1 MKIYNGKDI
10 KHSEIMQL
18 IILHALYSLKESSN
32 VYFQGGTAI
41 RWCYSGSRFS
51 EDLDFVTHLG
61 KQRIDALIS
70 KMSEHIRRGMIAHFG
85 VGEFEVRQRKTSGD
99 TSFVS
104 FFLFRPL
111 KERKKVSVKVEF
123 EKLKAG
129 FFPQAEKMILSM
141 LPFVRH
147 LITVG
152 EFRIPSPNSII
163 LVETK
168 EEILSDKIRA
178 LLERDYLKGRDFY
191 DIWFLNSM
199 NVRCDPELIKRKMIM
214 YEAPFKSKREIDFF
228 LNPGSKEK
236 TQIIEAVQHDLSRF
250 LSPQE
255 ISLFSS
261 KGFKDI
267 FDSLKVVFSSFKNE
281 TFFLSAGSKKD
292 RVGRE

>member
-1 MKIYNGKDI
+1 MKIHNEKDI
-10 KHSEIMQL
+10 KYSEVMQL
-18 IILHALYSLKESSN
+18 IILHTLYSFKESID

-51 EDLDFVTHLG
+51 EDLDFVTHLE
-61 KQRIDALIS
+61 KERIDALIS
-70 KMSEHIRRGMIAHFG
+70 KMSEHIRSGMLAHFG
-85 VGEFEVRQRKTSGD
+85 VGEFEFRQRKTSRD

-123 EKLKAG
+123 EKLTAG
-129 FFPQAEKMILSM
+129 FFPQSEKVILSM

-152 EFRIPSPNSII
+152 ECRIPSADSIV

-199 NVRCDPELIKRKMIM
+199 NIRCDPDLIKRKMLM
-214 YEAPFKSKREIDFF
+214 YEAPFRSKREIDFF
-228 LNPGSKEK
+228 LNPGTKEK
-236 TQIIEAVQHDLSRF
+236 KQIIEALQHDLSRF

-267 FDSLKVVFSSFKNE
+267 FDALKVVFSSFKDDW
-281 TFFLSAGSKKD
+281 T
-292 RVGRE
+292 